1 MISEERLLE
10 IERSSLYDIDSVL
23 WLHIKELID
32 EVRRLRGDGAALERL
47 LELVTKERDE
57 ALARVKELEADK
69 AKEKL

>member
-69 AKEKL
+69 AEEKL